1 MFVDYYSLLE
11 IDEKE
16 NLDEIKIA
24 FRKQAIKWHPD
35 RNPGKDT
42 TTKMQLINEAYL
54 ILKDTEARDRFDKE
68 YQRFKAYQQTKERE
82 KKHTEEQKEQQE
94 RKEEPKKE
102 EPKPQEPEPE
112 FEYEEYSVKDD
123 ILGKWM
129 ANAKRQAV
137 DLAKQTI
144 KDFGSMVAVGVKEGA
159 KAAGQTFLIQ
169 IGIGI
174 VFLILFGLYK
184 SCN

>member
-1 MFVDYYSLLE
+1 MFVDYYSVLE
-11 IDEKE
+11 IDEGAT
-16 NLDEIKIA
+16 LDEIKIA

-42 TTKMQLINEAYL
+42 TVKMQLINEAYL

-68 YQRFKAYQQTKERE
+68 YQRFKAYRETNERE
-82 KKHTEEQKEQQE
+82 KKHAEPQKEQQE
-94 RKEEPKKE
+94 KKE
-102 EPKPQEPEPE
+102 QPKPQEPEPK

-144 KDFGSMVAVGVKEGA
+144 KDFGSLVAVGVTEGA
-159 KAAGQTFLIQ
+159 KAAGQTLLFQ
-169 IGIGI
+169 IGLGV